1 MKKPIVYDR
10 NESSI
15 KTVLAVDTVRLHEV
29 KIIAFYLREAGKYR
43 LDRELTI
50 AINDADIFATAGAK
64 PPTHIPTHR
73 PFFWLGQYA
82 HIGQPLGKLP
92 TDLGGSVVQALPK
105 IRNEDQFP
113 FKAKQRHYLVKIL
126 DERDNFF
133 LCAITKYRNGE
144 FDGTPDGR
152 LNSWHSMCKS
162 SQGTRR
168 GSIVPDDALTA
179 RSVTI

>member
-1 MKKPIVYDR
+1 
-10 NESSI
+10 
-15 KTVLAVDTVRLHEV
+15 LASDAVRLYEV

-50 AINDADIFATAGAK
+50 AINDADIFATAGAE

-73 PFFWLGQYA
+73 PFFCLGQHA
-82 HIGQPLGKLP
+82 HIGQPLGELP

-113 FKAKQRHYLVKIL
+113 FKAKQRHYLVKVL
-126 DERDNFF
+126 HERDDFF
-133 LCAITKYRNGE
+133 LRAITKYRNGK
-144 FDGTPDGR
+144 FDGTLDGR

-162 SQGTRR
+162 SQGARSA
-168 GSIVPDDALTA
+168 SIVLKDALAA